1 MTLAKVV
8 RLPKGVACLLAWSLT
23 ILIPVALLLG
33 IALPWQKRMADLAE
47 EIQEAQ
53 ARVERYERQLTTIP
67 RLKAELERERN
78 NEDIKAFYFHAPT
91 AALAGAQL
99 QGTIQEMVQAAGARL
114 VNSQFLPAEGDK
126 QPPKVSI
133 RVQIQG
139 ETQAL
144 LDVLYSIEQARPFL
158 FVDQLSVRSTT
169 RRERRD
175 RRPSG
180 EGTPIQTLQEL
191 TIRLDVF
198 GYALGGAS

>member
-1 MTLAKVV
+1 MRLAKAV
-8 RLPKGVACLLAWSLT
+8 RLPPGAACLLAWLVT
-23 ILIPVALLLG
+23 LLVPVALLLG
-33 IALPWQKRMADLAE
+33 IALPWQKRMADLAQQT
-47 EIQEAQ
+47 QET
-53 ARVERYERQLTTIP
+53 RGRIERYERLLATIP
-67 RLKAELERERN
+67 RLKAELDRERN
-78 NEDIKAFYFHAPT
+78 NEDVKAFYFNAPT

-133 RVQIQG
+133 RAQIQG
-139 ETQAL
+139 DTQAL

-175 RRPSG
+175 RRNPGENPSV
-180 EGTPIQTLQEL
+180 QTRQEL